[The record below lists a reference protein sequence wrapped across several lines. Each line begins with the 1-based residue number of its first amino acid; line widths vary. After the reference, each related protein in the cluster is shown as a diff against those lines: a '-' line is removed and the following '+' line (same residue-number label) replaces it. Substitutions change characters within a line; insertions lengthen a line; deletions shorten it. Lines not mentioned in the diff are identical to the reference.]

1 VAVTSFTSVCRL
13 RADVGAESA
22 RRTLSAL
29 EVGAASPFAASARTH
44 FARLQIL
51 DELRVHTRRSLARAM
66 LIWSTDVD
74 GDIRSYLVEI
84 LTSARE
90 TLAPVVA
97 LCDDAPRD
105 PGAHDF
111 VDRAIAYLLAHQM
124 RVGLQYTNSPGRSAT
139 EIRHALVRR
148 RQLAHFAL
156 NYQHDSPSERRAAF
170 AETFGLAEIDLR
182 EPAVAD
188 HESTAAPSAEGVP

>member
-1 VAVTSFTSVCRL
+1 
-13 RADVGAESA
+13 
-22 RRTLSAL
+22 
-29 EVGAASPFAASARTH
+29 
-44 FARLQIL
+44 
-51 DELRVHTRRSLARAM
+51 
-66 LIWSTDVD
+66 
-74 GDIRSYLVEI
+74 
-84 LTSARE
+84 
-90 TLAPVVA
+90 
-97 LCDDAPRD
+97 
-105 PGAHDF
+105 
-111 VDRAIAYLLAHQM
+111 M